1 MYAKRR
7 IHPRMTSVD
16 QEKIAQLY
24 AKLRRESLVT
34 GSVPVTVRQIES
46 MVRIAESH
54 ARMHLRD
61 FVNDDDINVAIQIVL
76 QSFIDAQKYGIM
88 RTMKKVRSDLD
99 TSERERERLGRH
111 HVFLSF
117 LQVFQRYLTYR
128 KDNNEFLLFLL
139 KQLFQENLAFQRNRY
154 GANRVASAGATIKIA
169 EEDLKSRVSI

>member
-1 MYAKRR
+1 MARFVTESHMRHHPSANENDAQQNHVIPNVFNVEPIPQETFKKYLIYAKKR

-46 MVRIAESH
+46 MVRIAEAH

-88 RTMKKVRSDLD
+88 RTMKKVFS
-99 TSERERERLGRH
+99 
-111 HVFLSF
+111 
-117 LQVFQRYLTYR
+117 
-128 KDNNEFLLFLL
+128 
-139 KQLFQENLAFQRNRY
+139 
-154 GANRVASAGATIKIA
+154 
-169 EEDLKSRVSI
+169 SR

>member
-1 MYAKRR
+1 
-7 IHPRMTSVD
+7 MTSVD

-46 MVRIAESH
+46 VVRIAEAH

-88 RTMKKVRSDLD
+88 RTMKKVFKLYFRKK
-99 TSERERERLGRH
+99 
-111 HVFLSF
+111 
-117 LQVFQRYLTYR
+117 
-128 KDNNEFLLFLL
+128 KDNIFELFFILGIST
-139 KQLFQENLAFQRNRY
+139 LFN
-154 GANRVASAGATIKIA
+154 I
-169 EEDLKSRVSI
+169 

>member
-1 MYAKRR
+1 
-7 IHPRMTSVD
+7 MTSVD

-46 MVRIAESH
+46 MVRIAEAH

-88 RTMKKVRSDLD
+88 RTMKKVFS
-99 TSERERERLGRH
+99 SEKKPEQKNIDSFILGI
-111 HVFLSF
+111 S
-117 LQVFQRYLTYR
+117 T
-128 KDNNEFLLFLL
+128 LF
-139 KQLFQENLAFQRNRY
+139 N
-154 GANRVASAGATIKIA
+154 V
-169 EEDLKSRVSI
+169 

>member
-1 MYAKRR
+1 
-7 IHPRMTSVD
+7 MTSVD

-46 MVRIAESH
+46 IVRIAEAH

-88 RTMKKVRSDLD
+88 RTMKKV
-99 TSERERERLGRH
+99 
-111 HVFLSF
+111 FSF
-117 LQVFQRYLTYR
+117 LFLGKKIESINILFFRYF
-128 KDNNEFLLFLL
+128 N
-139 KQLFQENLAFQRNRY
+139 
-154 GANRVASAGATIKIA
+154 VI
-169 EEDLKSRVSI
+169 

>member
-99 TSERERERLGRH
+99 TSERETGKASRISIVPSGFSTL
-111 HVFLSF
+111 FDLSK
-117 LQVFQRYLTYR
+117 R
-128 KDNNEFLLFLL
+128 
-139 KQLFQENLAFQRNRY
+139 
-154 GANRVASAGATIKIA
+154 
-169 EEDLKSRVSI
+169 

>member
-1 MYAKRR
+1 MARFVTESHMRHHPSANENDAQQNHVNIPLNSSFLLNIVVQVIPNIFNVEPIPQEIFKKYLIYAKRR

-88 RTMKKVRSDLD
+88 RTMKKVFS
-99 TSERERERLGRH
+99 SEKKTEQTISVH
-111 HVFLSF
+111 
-117 LQVFQRYLTYR
+117 
-128 KDNNEFLLFLL
+128 LF
-139 KQLFQENLAFQRNRY
+139 
-154 GANRVASAGATIKIA
+154 
-169 EEDLKSRVSI
+169 

>member
-1 MYAKRR
+1 
-7 IHPRMTSVD
+7 MTSVD

-46 MVRIAESH
+46 IVRIAEAH

-88 RTMKKVRSDLD
+88 RTMKKVCFYFILK
-99 TSERERERLGRH
+99 TNIYIYIW
-111 HVFLSF
+111 SF
-117 LQVFQRYLTYR
+117 F
-128 KDNNEFLLFLL
+128 
-139 KQLFQENLAFQRNRY
+139 
-154 GANRVASAGATIKIA
+154 
-169 EEDLKSRVSI
+169 SRCFNVI